1 MTGSRDGA
9 PAPEDTRWAP
19 LYVASQFESYGLEP
33 AGDKGSYLQR
43 VPFLEIAIVPER
55 CESTFAQDGKARALR
70 WGTSS

>member
-1 MTGSRDGA
+1 
-9 PAPEDTRWAP
+9 
-19 LYVASQFESYGLEP
+19 VASQFESYGLEP

-55 CESTFAQDGKARALR
+55 CELTFAQDGKARALR